1 MSTFA
6 DNLKFLLKY
15 KGDTQSQLAK
25 ELDLTTAS
33 VSRYCSGEQIPR
45 IDVLDKIADYF
56 AVDVSDLFAED
67 TIDKLKSGEFQ
78 IIYGEPINIPLDQI
92 PVKYKLFKEIENLS
106 NAELQRV
113 HQYIQF
119 LKYMRHK
126 SDTSKDNV

>member
-45 IDVLDKIADYF
+45 IDVF
-56 AVDVSDLFAED
+56 
-67 TIDKLKSGEFQ
+67 G
-78 IIYGEPINIPLDQI
+78 
-92 PVKYKLFKEIENLS
+92 
-106 NAELQRV
+106 
-113 HQYIQF
+113 
-119 LKYMRHK
+119 
-126 SDTSKDNV
+126 

>member
-33 VSRYCSGEQIPR
+33 VSRYCSGE
-45 IDVLDKIADYF
+45 KIADYF

-119 LKYMRHK
+119 LKYMRNK

>member
-56 AVDVSDLFAED
+56 AVDVSDYS
-67 TIDKLKSGEFQ
+67 LK
-78 IIYGEPINIPLDQI
+78 IPLI
-92 PVKYKLFKEIENLS
+92 S
-106 NAELQRV
+106 
-113 HQYIQF
+113 
-119 LKYMRHK
+119 
-126 SDTSKDNV
+126 

>member
-67 TIDKLKSGEFQ
+67 TIDKLKKRR
-78 IIYGEPINIPLDQI
+78 I
-92 PVKYKLFKEIENLS
+92 S
-106 NAELQRV
+106 N
-113 HQYIQF
+113 YIW
-119 LKYMRHK
+119 RT
-126 SDTSKDNV
+126 D